1 MSNSINLG
9 KVAGSAWYTGAATTS
24 SAIHTAVPTARIGD
38 LYLSSGDNTYWQKQS
53 ETAWEK
59 KGSLFPK
66 TVVMTEEAFSA
77 ALIGNTLENDTLY
90 LVEGETTGQINFI
103 ASAGNITYDNSTSGL
118 NANNVQAAID
128 EVKSKLFSGS
138 YNDLK
143 DKPTSGDVTYNNATS
158 GLTSNNVQGAID
170 EIKGMLFSGVYDDLS
185 NKPSA
190 GNIPFDNTLS
200 GLNASDVQTA
210 INRLKEMIFS
220 GSYNDLTDK
229 PSELTKDALL
239 TLLLLTN
246 EQLTKLIAF
255 ADKITVDSTGVT
267 VGGVLKATTFDTTN

>member
-103 ASAGNITYDNSTSGL
+103 ASAENITYDNSTSGL
-118 NANNVQAAID
+118 NANNVQSAID

-138 YNDLK
+138 YNDL
-143 DKPTSGDVTYNNATS
+143 
-158 GLTSNNVQGAID
+158 
-170 EIKGMLFSGVYDDLS
+170 
-185 NKPSA
+185 
-190 GNIPFDNTLS
+190 
-200 GLNASDVQTA
+200 
-210 INRLKEMIFS
+210 
-220 GSYNDLTDK
+220 TDK
-229 PSELTKDALL
+229 PSELTKEALL

-255 ADKITVDSTGVT
+255 ANKITVDSTGVT